1 MPLGN
6 MMNKKLIVIDTGLQK
21 TKVLVSKIV
30 EIKTSKKVFIY
41 FDKNEDGTFNMS
53 YTTGMF
59 NDIVPDEEPKVR
71 LNYIRENE
79 WKPKKNGYRR

>member
-1 MPLGN
+1 
-6 MMNKKLIVIDTGLQK
+6 MMDKKVIVIDTRLQK
-21 TKVLVSKIV
+21 TKVLVRKVV
-30 EIKTSKKVFIY
+30 EIKTSKKAFIY
-41 FDKNEDGTFNMS
+41 FDEDETFNMS

-71 LNYIRENE
+71 SNYIRENE